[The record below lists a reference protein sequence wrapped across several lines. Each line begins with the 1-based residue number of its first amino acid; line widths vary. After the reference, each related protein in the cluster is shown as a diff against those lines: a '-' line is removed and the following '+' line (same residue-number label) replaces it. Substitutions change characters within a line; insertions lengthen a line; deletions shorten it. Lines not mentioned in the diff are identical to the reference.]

1 MVSLSAGWEVPP
13 EKHVGVGGV
22 EGGLGGEIVSPLE
35 LSFPHPQLECQ
46 GGGGEALLGGE
57 TEGLE

>member
-13 EKHVGVGGV
+13 EKHVGGWGGH
-22 EGGLGGEIVSPLE
+22 GGEIVSPLE

-46 GGGGEALLGGE
+46 GGGGEAPLGGE